1 VSSTLSLRRASRD
14 DREFVESLLDDSD
27 LPTGD
32 VGSGDAAFWVATE
45 DGERVGCGGLELYE
59 NAGLLRSVAVDADHR
74 GRGVGSELCDALETQ
89 ARDGGVDALYLLTT
103 TAAEFFAARGYER
116 CERSDAPDSI
126 QATTEFAALCP
137 DSATC
142 MRKSL

>member
-1 VSSTLSLRRASRD
+1 VSGSLTLRRASGD
-14 DREFVESLLDDSD
+14 DRQFLKSLLDDND

-32 VGSGDAAFWVATE
+32 VGSGDAAFWVATQ

-116 CERSDAPDSI
+116 CERRDAPDSI
-126 QATTEFAALCP
+126 RATTEFAALCP

-142 MRKSL
+142 MRKVL